1 MDGTITRD
9 ELEEIYEMYEVRK
22 SFKLNQI
29 MKWENLNIYCSCSE
43 ILDNV
48 LIRLYAIVV
57 PTKLDVIEMVNS
69 SCLGDKGVE

>member
-29 MKWENLNIYCSCSE
+29 MRWENLNIYCSSSE